1 VANDTIV
8 VTYKV
13 KEDGSLEKVAQK
25 ANKAASATDKLAAS
39 SDNYSKKQKGVAGAT
54 SNSTK
59 AFSKMQSGIGGGLV
73 PAYAALAANIF
84 ALSAAF
90 LFLRNAAD
98 VKILEQSQVSYAA
111 TTGIALQSI
120 TAGLREASGGMLDFR
135 HAAEAAAIGVAK
147 GFSPKQMEDLAS
159 GARKAAA
166 ALGRGFEDAF
176 DRLVRGASKAEPEL
190 LDELGITLK
199 LADATE
205 RYGRMIGK
213 SADALTASQRS
224 QAVLV
229 ETQRQLNELYGDA
242 NPPSNP
248 FVQLSVT
255 FDDLIKKATSFLL
268 PIFSAFAGIINGSAM
283 AAVAVFGV
291 LGLSVLKL
299 MFPLDG
305 VKERLKQMGVEAD
318 HSLAL
323 AMNSQ
328 IEYTKEIDES
338 TAALKAMEQAGTQAS
353 AKSAMDAGA
362 GPSKLLQKAAA
373 GEPLDPRQKGRLK
386 KMLADAEK
394 QYRDFGEIKK
404 NTFKNVDIQIVRSF
418 KDSMDKNSKAGASFL
433 AKQKVVLKKTGL
445 IAKVVFSKLK
455 ARGVSTYKAIGTAA
469 GTAGKA
475 MASAMKFA
483 GVIGILKIVYDIIM
497 KVVRSPF
504 SIITAVL
511 DAVSNVL
518 NLIGPMLGKSI
529 MEPIAKLIDFIINAW
544 KGLVN
549 LLIAGYNKV
558 TGIFGA
564 EPVTFEFDIDSSY
577 ALDSVEALS
586 KGTLDLSKDFAS
598 TGMGV
603 FTYNMEAVG
612 DVVVAQEKVFES
624 FLEKSKLMGKDLNN
638 TVAGLSD
645 PLSKATEAQKGFTRM
660 TSLSTLGI
668 SDQLK
673 KINAMTYII
682 KLQADGTRKATQVA
696 VMSAAQRS
704 KALQDLVTQM
714 TVLKNVSPEAAKAL
728 AAIEAS
734 GGSGAAYESAV
745 TDLIKLEETAR
756 TAGVSY
762 KAMIDTI
769 GEANAAMNSGD
780 LGAAEKALVEMTK
793 EMNAS
798 KEAFLA
804 GGEVEAA
811 TKVQEAYDAAV
822 KSTAGNTGETVKA
835 LTALRESQEAHTLT
849 MSKAYLVQGSLGTLR
864 KIEND
869 LITKSLEL
877 QQLEMTRRDGM
888 LAQDEAALDLKISLN
903 KEATRA
909 LQISKIEATQGKFA
923 ADAARTGDLA
933 TSTAKTLGEE
943 GPMSGK
949 IGALQDFVNPMT
961 ETMKTLG
968 PDGEAVATAIQ
979 GSLAVAG
986 AWTGAFEAINV
997 KGVTSS
1003 QKTAAILGAVGAT
1016 VNQLSSIMASASK
1029 ARIAGVDSEI
1039 KAEQA
1044 RDGKSKQSVDKIKSL
1059 EKKKEAMQ
1067 RKAFEV
1073 NKKMQMASAI
1083 ISTATAAI
1091 AAYSPVGGAGPLLGG
1106 FLSAAIVAMGAAQVA
1121 MIAGTSFQGGGSSVG
1136 GGEGPSNISV
1146 GNRQNSVDL
1155 AKARSPSGEQ
1165 AYARGSQGIGSGMT
1179 NFTPTGAFAGTRY
1192 RASGG
1197 NTAFMVGEQGP
1208 ELFTPEMPGRISPA
1222 DESSMGGAP
1231 VNVTFTINAIDSQG
1245 IEDVLNSQRGNLVGI
1260 IREAAN
1266 AHGESFLENVNV
1278 ASYQGSAGGPDPFSK
1293 YARGAVRNQ

>member
-13 KEDGSLEKVAQK
+13 KDDGSLEKISQK
-25 ANKAASATDKLAAS
+25 ANKAASATDKAAS
-39 SDNYSKKQKGVAGAT
+39 SADNYSKRQKGVAGAT

-59 AFSKMQSGIGGGLV
+59 AFSKMTTGISGGLV
-73 PAYAALAANIF
+73 PAYAALASNIF

-147 GFSPKQMEDLAS
+147 GFSPKQMEDLAA
-159 GARKAAA
+159 GARKASA

-213 SADALTASQRS
+213 SADSLTASQRS

-268 PIFSAFAGIINGSAM
+268 PIFSTFANIINGSAM

-291 LGLSVLKL
+291 LGISVLKL
-299 MFPLDG
+299 MIPLDG
-305 VKERLKQMGVEAD
+305 VKQRLAEMGKEAD

-323 AMNSQ
+323 AMDSQ
-328 IEYTKEIDES
+328 IAYTKEIEES
-338 TAALKAMEQAGTQAS
+338 KAALEAMEKAGVQAS
-353 AKSAMDAGA
+353 AKSAMEAGA
-362 GPSKLLQKAAA
+362 GSSKLLQKAAA
-373 GEPLDPRQKGRLK
+373 GEPLDPKQKGRLA

-394 QYRDFGEIKK
+394 QYDNHGEIKK
-404 NTFKNVDIQIVRSF
+404 NTFKGVDIQIVKSF
-418 KDSMDKNSKAGASFL
+418 REAMDKNSKAGASFVD
-433 AKQKVVLKKTGL
+433 KQKVHFKRLGL
-445 IAKVVFSKLK
+445 EAKVIFSKLK
-455 ARGVSTYKAIGTAA
+455 SRGVATYKAIGVAA
-469 GTAGKA
+469 SNAGKL
-475 MASAMKFA
+475 MSSAMKFA
-483 GVIGILKIVYDIIM
+483 GVIGVLKIIYDIIM

-504 SIITAVL
+504 TIVSSVL
-511 DAVSNVL
+511 DAMSSVL
-518 NLIGPMLGKSI
+518 NLIGPLLSKSI
-529 MEPIAKLIDFIINAW
+529 LEPIAKLYDWIINAW
-544 KGLVN
+544 KTIINV
-549 LLIAGYNKV
+549 IIDGYNEV
-558 TGIFGA
+558 REFFGK
-564 EPVTFEFDIDSSY
+564 EPIEFKFDTNSSY
-577 ALDSVEALS
+577 ALDSIEALS
-586 KGTLDLSKDFAS
+586 KGTLDLGKDFETSIGGQFA
-598 TGMGV
+598 
-603 FTYNMEAVG
+603 YNLEAMG
-612 DVVVAQEKVFES
+612 DVAASQEKVFES
-624 FLEKSKLMGKDLNN
+624 FSEKAKLMGQDLKN
-638 TVAGLSD
+638 TAAGLSD

-668 SDQLK
+668 SAQLK
-673 KINAMTYII
+673 KINEMTYVTT
-682 KLQADGTRKATQVA
+682 LQADGTRKATKVA
-696 VMSAAQRS
+696 VMSDAQRS
-704 KALQDLVTQM
+704 ESLKNLVTELS
-714 TVLKNVSPEAAKAL
+714 VLKDISPEAASAL

-734 GGSGAAYESAV
+734 GGSGAGYDQAV
-745 TDLIKLEETAR
+745 AQLVKFEEEAR
-756 TAGVSY
+756 TATASY
-762 KAMIDTI
+762 KAMVDTI
-769 GEANAAMNSGD
+769 GEAQEAMTSGD
-780 LGAAEKALVEMTK
+780 LVGAEKAIMEMTK

-798 KEAFLA
+798 KEAFL
-804 GGEVEAA
+804 GKGEVEAA
-811 TKVQEAYDAAV
+811 AKVQETYNAAI
-822 KSTAGNTGETVKA
+822 KSTAGNTGDT
-835 LTALRESQEAHTLT
+835 LTALTNLRKAQEAHTLT
-849 MSKAYLVQGSLGTLR
+849 MSQAYLVQGSLGSLR

-877 QQLEMTRRDGM
+877 EALELTRREGM
-888 LAQDEAALDLKISLN
+888 LQVDKDALELKIKLNREAA
-903 KEATRA
+903 RA
-909 LQISKIEATQGKFA
+909 LEISKIEATQGIFA

-933 TSTAKTLGEE
+933 ASTAKTLG
-943 GPMSGK
+943 GDADTSVK

-986 AWTGAFEAINV
+986 AWAGAFEAINV
-997 KGVTSS
+997 KGEWSAEKTS
-1003 QKTAAILGAVGAT
+1003 AILGAVGST

-1044 RDGKSKQSVDKIKSL
+1044 RDGKSKESLAKIKGL

-1073 NKKMQMASAI
+1073 NKKMQMAQTV
-1083 ISTATAAI
+1083 ISTASAIMATMATAGALAI
-1091 AAYSPVGGAGPLLGG
+1091 PLAVMVG
-1106 FLSAAIVAMGAAQVA
+1106 AMGAAQLA
-1121 MIAGTSFQGGGSSVG
+1121 LISGTSFQGGGGSSDTSM
-1136 GGEGPSNISV
+1136 PSTVSV

-1155 AKARSPSGEQ
+1155 AKARSPSGELG
-1165 AYARGSQGIGSGMT
+1165 YARGAQGVGSGMT

-1197 NTAFMVGEQGP
+1197 NTSFMVGEQGP

-1231 VNVTFTINAIDSQG
+1231 VNVTFTINAIDSRG

-1278 ASYQGSAGGPDPFSK
+1278 ESYQGSAEGPDPFSK
-1293 YARGAVRNQ
+1293 YPRGAIRNQ